1 MATTSGSAAFNLDL
15 NEIVEE
21 AFERAGSELRT
32 GYDLRTARR
41 SMNLLFADWA
51 NRGVNM
57 WTFEQ
62 KTITLVT
69 GQPTYAL
76 PDDTV
81 DLLDHVIRTQ
91 ANQINNQA
99 DLTITRISVSTY
111 ATIPNKLI
119 QARPIQVYIQRL
131 TAQDQPTGVTVVVP
145 APQTTLSATATTIQ
159 VSSLA
164 GLPTSGFLKIGSELI
179 FYNET
184 SNPQDGAP
192 FYLYNCCRGQDGTTA
207 AQHAVGT
214 AITLAQKQSITV
226 WPTPDPGQT
235 YQFVYW
241 RMRRTQNIGNGA
253 NVADVPFRFLPC
265 LVAGLA
271 YYIAMKVPEGLSR
284 LQILKDQYD
293 EAWNLASGEDHEKAA
308 VRFVPRQMFIGSG
321 T

>member
-1 MATTSGSAAFNLDL
+1 MANTSGVAAFNLDL
-15 NEIVEE
+15 SELVEE

-32 GYDLRTARR
+32 GYDLKTARR
-41 SMNLLFADWA
+41 SLNLLFADWA

-62 KTITLVT
+62 QTINLVA

-81 DLLDHVIRTQ
+81 DILDHVIRTQ
-91 ANQINNQA
+91 ANQPSNQA

-111 ATIPNKLI
+111 ATIPNKLTTG
-119 QARPIQVYIQRL
+119 RPIQVWIQRL
-131 TAQDQPTGVTVVVP
+131 TANTAPTTASTAGG
-145 APQTTLSATATTIQ
+145 TTSATATTIQ

-164 GLPTSGFLKIGSELI
+164 GLPTAGFITIGTELI
-179 FYNET
+179 SYNET

-207 AQHAVGT
+207 ASYASGT
-214 AITLAQKQSITV
+214 AIKLTQKQSITV
-226 WPTPDPGQT
+226 WPTPDPGTQ

-241 RMRRTQNIGNGA
+241 RMRRIQDAGSGVNIS
-253 NVADVPFRFLPC
+253 DVPFRFIPC
-265 LVAGLA
+265 LAAGLA
-271 YYIAMKVPEGLSR
+271 YYIALKVPGGIER
-284 LQILKDQYD
+284 LPILKQQYD
-293 EAWNLASGEDHEKAA
+293 EAWMTASDEDQERAA
-308 VRFVPRQMFIGSG
+308 VRLVPRQMFIGAG